1 MQSFVYVVVTATL
14 LAIASGCSKKNEVD
28 PQDSGE
34 GSATTKLT
42 QNGQVVT
49 EYKSVNVSGA
59 GGGSYLI
66 AISSIDG
73 KSSLAL
79 SIDGEL
85 PGTYPFITPGQPLT
99 TGKANLLYLSYDL
112 PEAYPGTAGGLDLA
126 SGEVVVTTATKN
138 RCKGT
143 FKGTAT
149 NDKNGKTYT
158 IEGTFDARIY

>member
-1 MQSFVYVVVTATL
+1 MRFQSFVVVTATL
-14 LAIASGCSKKNEVD
+14 LAIFSGCSKKNEVD
-28 PQDSGE
+28 PQSSGE
-34 GSATTKLT
+34 GTATIKLT

-49 EYKSVNVSGA
+49 DYKSANAGGA

-66 AISSIDG
+66 DISSADG
-73 KSSLAL
+73 KHSLVL
-79 SIDGEL
+79 SIDGESV
-85 PGTYPFITPGQPLT
+85 GTYPFISGGEPLT
-99 TGKANLLYLSYDL
+99 KGKANLLYLSYDL

-126 SGEVVVTTATKN
+126 SGEVVVTTATKS

-158 IEGTFDARIY
+158 IEGTFDARIF